1 MKNRPEIT
9 KDLLKG
15 VGKVRVS
22 IMLDEDIREKAKE
35 LAKEK
40 NIGYQTLINHLLR
53 KILLENQNSETNK
66 NDLEKRVEK
75 LEQTLLKLA
84 D

>member
-9 KDLLKG
+9 EDLLKG

-53 KILLENQNSETNK
+53 KVLLENYKEDIDT
-66 NDLEKRVEK
+66 NDLKKRVEK
-75 LEQTLLKLA
+75 LEKSLLKLA